1 MIDVTFQLFASLI
14 IYPFPPFNSCCSV
27 LAARFCKYN
36 KFNKPANPS
45 MFYLFKSV
53 MAYFFFWDQLLKENS
68 AQAKCGLRFYLRMH
82 GKYLTLLSSS

>member
-53 MAYFFFWDQLLKENS
+53 MAYFFF
-68 AQAKCGLRFYLRMH
+68 LRPAVE
-82 GKYLTLLSSS
+82 GKQRTGQVRPSFLFTDAWQIFDLNK